1 MTAGLVLTFEGTSN
15 GLCDRFLIVLVSWA
29 PKSAFTL
36 ELGVVICIGPVLIK
50 SSYRRG
56 SIGNIAL

>member
-1 MTAGLVLTFEGTSN
+1 M
-15 GLCDRFLIVLVSWA
+15 VLVSWA

-36 ELGVVICIGPVLIK
+36 ESGVVICIGPVLIK